1 MKPQALVLALLASI
15 AVTATGCGTL
25 MGDRRAAVNL
35 TSNPPGAEVYVDGVR
50 MGVTPLDVSVTTRGS
65 HAIELRHAGRTAR
78 CTIAGSVSGMWIAF
92 DILFGLVPLAV
103 DAATGGWHGLDY
115 DGCHA
120 RFPAQVAARTP

>member
-1 MKPQALVLALLASI
+1 MKTLGLALARH
-15 AVTATGCGTL
+15 VTLGATGCGTL

-50 MGVTPLDVSVTTRGS
+50 MGVTPLDVRVTTRGS
-65 HAIELRHAGRTAR
+65 HAIELRHAGHTAR
-78 CTIAGSVSGMWIAF
+78 CTLSAGVSGMWIAF

-103 DAATGGWHGLDY
+103 DAATGGWHNLDY

-120 RFPAQVAARTP
+120 RFPSQVAARTP